1 MNMAVLAQLMIKIPL
16 LEVSLGLK
24 LLVFVFRGP
33 EQALIVPQLSYNIIR
48 VEVFL
53 SQIMD

>member
-1 MNMAVLAQLMIKIPL
+1 MAVLAQLMIKIPL